1 MNIGINATGRIA
13 AYFLTISIFKLLTL
27 AAVYLLFRFFSLS
40 PAYSVVCTIGY
51 SVLSIVIKVA
61 IYSRS
66 VGFPASE
73 YVSGVIL
80 PDLGVLVVSL
90 ALIVPCYRL
99 FDLTSIPVLIAV
111 ILYAFC
117 VSTLIGLFVGCSREE
132 RAALW
137 ETIKTKTGRGE

>member
-1 MNIGINATGRIA
+1 M
-13 AYFLTISIFKLLTL
+13 L
-27 AAVYLLFRFFSLS
+27 
-40 PAYSVVCTIGY
+40 VV
-51 SVLSIVIKVA
+51 
-61 IYSRS
+61 
-66 VGFPASE
+66 
-73 YVSGVIL
+73 
-80 PDLGVLVVSL
+80 VVSL

-117 VSTLIGLFVGCSREE
+117 VSTLVGLFVGCSREE